1 MADRKRRRDSTNLH
15 SDDAPASS
23 PAPSS
28 LPPSSPAP
36 FFSDLGYR
44 DEDEEISNELAD
56 DVEEEEDDDGID
68 LFGSDMENDYREDS
82 ARDRYDLANIDD
94 EDYETMDAAERA
106 AVEQR
111 LNRRDAEVLRRE
123 GRMADAFMDGIDDEV
138 DNAIPTRR
146 RHRRLYDADM
156 GMNLDDENTA
166 VPEMS
171 LDDLRNMKHESLSD
185 WIVQEAPRRTIKREF
200 KDFLLTYVD
209 EHGTSVYGERIKDM
223 GESNRES
230 LEVSYEHLSQS
241 KTILAYFLANS
252 PLNMLKLFDQVA
264 LEVTLIQFPEYE
276 RIHRDIHIRVADLP
290 TVNTLRE
297 LRQIQLNCL
306 VRVSGV
312 VTRRTGVFPQL
323 KWVKYNCGRCDQLLG
338 PFYQDIHNEIKLQV
352 CPHCGGKG
360 PFNLNA
366 QQTVYRNYQK
376 LTLQESPGTVP
387 PGRLPRHRDVICL
400 WDLIDQ
406 CKPGEEIEVTGIYRN
421 NFDASLSNKNGF
433 PVFATIIEANYISK
447 KEDLFASFR
456 LTEDDQRQIVAL
468 SKDKRIGKRIM
479 KSIAPSIY
487 GHEDIKRAIALSLF
501 SGVPKNVQGK
511 HSIRGDINILM
522 LGDPGTAKSQFLKY
536 VEKTAHRAV
545 FTTGQGASAVGLT
558 ASVHKDPITREW
570 TLEGGALV
578 LADRGVC
585 MIDEFDKMNDSDRTS
600 IHEAMEQQSISISK
614 AGIVTTLQARCSIIA
629 AANPI
634 RGRYNAAIP
643 FSQNVELTEPILSRF
658 DILCVVKDTVDPD
671 RDHTLATNVIASHIR
686 SHPVFDA
693 DKDQVQSIEHD
704 IDIIPQD
711 LLRKYIMYARDKVRP
726 KLQQIDEDKLA
737 RLYSEMRRESL
748 ASGSI
753 PITVRHLESMIR
765 MSEAHAKMHLRE
777 YVRSDDVDVAIQVTL
792 DSFISA
798 QKYSVMKS
806 LRKRFAKYINSSRD
820 NDELLLLVLENVAS
834 EKRKMY
840 QFKHRMLPK
849 EVQIDVEDL
858 DSRARDLNIH
868 DIQPFFK
875 SQLLARNHY
884 KVDISRG
891 VIVKSFT

>member
-1 MADRKRRRDSTNLH
+1 
-15 SDDAPASS
+15 
-23 PAPSS
+23 
-28 LPPSSPAP
+28 
-36 FFSDLGYR
+36 LGYR
-44 DEDEEISNELAD
+44 DEDEEISNEVAD
-56 DVEEEEDDDGID
+56 DIDEEEEDDGID

-82 ARDRYDLANIDD
+82 VRDRYDLTNIDD

-111 LNRRDAEVLRRE
+111 LNRRDVEIMRRE

-138 DNAIPTRR
+138 DNTMPIKR

-166 VPEMS
+166 IPEMS
-171 LDDLRNMKHESLSD
+171 LDDLRNMKHASLSD
-185 WIVQEAPRRTIKREF
+185 WVVQEAPRRTIKREF

-230 LEVSYEHLSQS
+230 LEVNYEHLTQS
-241 KTILAYFLANS
+241 KTILAYFLANT

-276 RIHRDIHIRVADLP
+276 RIHRDIHVRITDLP

-297 LRQIQLNCL
+297 LRQVQLNCL

-360 PFNLNA
+360 PFNLNT

-387 PGRLPRHRDVICL
+387 PGRLPRHRDIICL

-421 NFDASLSNKNGF
+421 NFDASLSTKNGF

-456 LTEDDQRQIVAL
+456 LTEDDQRQILAL
-468 SKDKRIGKRIM
+468 AKDKRIGKRIM

-501 SGVPKNVQGK
+501 GGVSKNVQGK
-511 HSIRGDINILM
+511 HSIRGDINVLM

-536 VEKTAHRAV
+536 VEKTAHRSV

-693 DKDQVQSIEHD
+693 DKDQVQNIEHD
-704 IDIIPQD
+704 AEIIPQD
-711 LLRKYIMYARDKVRP
+711 LLRKYIMYSRDKVHP
-726 KLQQIDEDKLA
+726 KLQQVDEDKLA

-777 YVRSDDVDVAIQVTL
+777 YVRSDDVDIAIQVTL

-840 QFKHRMLPK
+840 QFRHRMLPK
-849 EVQIDVEDL
+849 EVQVDVEDL
-858 DSRARDLNIH
+858 DSRARDLNIY

-875 SQLLARNHY
+875 SQLLPRNHY
-884 KVDISRG
+884 KVDLSRG
-891 VIVKSFT
+891 VIIKSYM

>member
-44 DEDEEISNELAD
+44 DEEEEVSNEIPE
-56 DVEEEEDDDGID
+56 DVDEEEDDDGID

-82 ARDRYDLANIDD
+82 IRDRYDLTNIDD
-94 EDYETMDAAERA
+94 DDYDNMDAADRA
-106 AVEQR
+106 AVEAR
-111 LNRRDAEVLRRE
+111 LNRRDAEIMRRE
-123 GRMADAFMDGIDDEV
+123 GRMADAFMDGIDDDAE
-138 DNAIPTRR
+138 NPLPTRR
-146 RHRRLYDADM
+146 RHRRLYEADM
-156 GMNLDDENTA
+156 GMNLDDENIA

-171 LDDLRNMKHESLSD
+171 LDDLRNMKHASLSD

-241 KTILAYFLANS
+241 KTILAYFLANT
-252 PLNMLKLFDQVA
+252 PLNMLKIFDQVA

-276 RIHRDIHIRVADLP
+276 RIHRDIHIRITDLP

-338 PFYQDIHNEIKLQV
+338 PYYQDIHNEIKLNV

-387 PGRLPRHRDVICL
+387 PGRLPRHRDIICL

-421 NFDASLSNKNGF
+421 NFDASLSTKNGF
-433 PVFATIIEANYISK
+433 PVFATIIEANYVSK

-456 LTEDDQRQIVAL
+456 LTEDDQRQILTLA
-468 SKDKRIGKRIM
+468 KDKHIGKRIM

-487 GHEDIKRAIALSLF
+487 GHEDIKRGIALSLF
-501 SGVPKNVQGK
+501 GGVPKNVQGK
-511 HSIRGDINILM
+511 HSIRGDINVLM

-536 VEKTAHRAV
+536 VEKTAHRSV

-671 RDHTLATNVIASHIR
+671 RDHMLATNVIASHMR
-686 SHPVFDA
+686 SHPAFDA
-693 DKDQVQSIEHD
+693 GKDNVAAIEED
-704 IDIIPQD
+704 TDIIPQD

-726 KLQQIDEDKLA
+726 KLQQVDEDKLA

-806 LRKRFAKYINSSRD
+806 LRKRFARYINSSRD
-820 NDELLLLVLENVAS
+820 NDELLLHMLENVAM

-840 QFKHRMLPK
+840 QFKYRMLPK
-849 EVQIDVEDL
+849 EIQIDVEDL

-875 SQLLARNHY
+875 SYLLTKYHY
-884 KVDISRG
+884 KVDMSRG
-891 VIVKSFT
+891 VIVKSYA